1 MWKIWLIF
9 LHSTT
14 VLLYTPK
21 ALFFIFF
28 LSQPKKDFYHLLSS
42 WLSRPHILAAVS
54 SSSPTAFSG
63 LFDMVSHFSRGWLF
77 ATPWSVAGQA
87 PLSME
92 FSRQEHWSGLPCP
105 PPGDPLEPGIEPASL
120 MSLTLAG
127 RFFTTSATWA
137 AQQAPSFQLGQF
149 ICIPPNI
156 NFRLCCIETP
166 PKNDPTWKLT
176 LESCFFL

>member
-21 ALFFIFF
+21 ALFFIFC

-42 WLSRPHILAAVS
+42 WPSRPHILAAVS
-54 SSSPTAFSG
+54 SSSPTCFSE
-63 LFDMVSHFSRGWLF
+63 LFDMVSHFSRARLF
-77 ATPWSVAGQA
+77 VTPWSVAGQA

-105 PPGDPLEPGIEPASL
+105 PPGDPPEPGIEPASL

-137 AQQAPSFQLGQF
+137 ASQAPSFQLGEL
-149 ICIPPNI
+149 IV
-156 NFRLCCIETP
+156 
-166 PKNDPTWKLT
+166 
-176 LESCFFL
+176 FLPILILGFVA